1 MFFPRAHRRAWVL
14 VSAAVALTVLR
25 PGSARAQTIDDGV
38 MMAKGELF
46 AGAIYTHDQWDQY
59 WEGGLKRDNGNIGT
73 LTTQSNTVVG
83 VYGITDRLNVLSN
96 VPYIWTEASRGVLHG
111 MNGMQDLSIAAKY
124 SLLEREESPV
134 GALRVLGVFAAAF
147 PLTDYTPDFLPL
159 SIGSA
164 TTRLSWRGTASMQ
177 GRDGTFVD
185 ASGAYTWRSDVELDR
200 PYYFTENEL
209 HMTNVVPMPGIV
221 DVEVMGGFRGPR
233 LMAAATVMV
242 QHMSSGGDIRRQD
255 APFVSNRMN
264 ALRVGGVVMYPLP
277 KLAPLAVRASY
288 AYAVTGRNVG
298 QSHTVSLGLV
308 YRFYLLGRPTP

>member
-1 MFFPRAHRRAWVL
+1 MSV
-14 VSAAVALTVLR
+14 AVALTVVR
-25 PGSARAQTIDDGV
+25 PGSALAQTIDDGV

-46 AGAIYTHDQWDQY
+46 AGALYTHDQWDQY

-111 MNGMQDLSIAAKY
+111 MNGVQDLSIAAKY

-134 GALRVLGVFAAAF
+134 GALRLIGVFAAAF

-159 SIGSA
+159 SIGNAS
-164 TTRLSWRGTASMQ
+164 TRLRGAARRACRAAT
-177 GRDGTFVD
+177 GRSSTCRGPSPGVRT
-185 ASGAYTWRSDVELDR
+185 SRSIGR
-200 PYYFTENEL
+200 TYFTNDQL
-209 HMTNVVPMPGIV
+209 YMTDEVSLPPVL

-233 LMAAATVMV
+233 LMAAATVVV

-264 ALRVGGVVMYPLP
+264 ALRVGGVVMWPLP

-288 AYAVTGRNVG
+288 AHTVMGRNVG

>member
-1 MFFPRAHRRAWVL
+1 M
-14 VSAAVALTVLR
+14 AVALTVVR

-46 AGAIYTHDQWDQY
+46 AGALYTHDQWDHY

-73 LTTQSNTVVG
+73 LTTRSNTVVG

-96 VPYIWTEASRGVLHG
+96 VPYIWTEASQGVLHG

-124 SLLEREESPV
+124 SILERERSPV
-134 GALRVLGVFAAAF
+134 GALRLIGVFAAAF
-147 PLTDYTPDFLPL
+147 PMTDYTPDFLPL

-164 TTRLSWRGTASMQ
+164 STRLSWRGTASMQ
-177 GRDGTFVD
+177 GQKSQFVD
-185 ASGAYTWRSDVELDR
+185 ASTAFTWRSNVTLDR
-200 PYYFTENEL
+200 PYYFTEDQLFVTDEVSL
-209 HMTNVVPMPGIV
+209 PAVLDV
-221 DVEVMGGFRGPR
+221 DVMGGFRGPR
-233 LMAAATVMV
+233 LMAAATVTV

-288 AYAVTGRNVG
+288 AHTVTGRNVG
-298 QSHTVSLGLV
+298 QSNTVSVGLV